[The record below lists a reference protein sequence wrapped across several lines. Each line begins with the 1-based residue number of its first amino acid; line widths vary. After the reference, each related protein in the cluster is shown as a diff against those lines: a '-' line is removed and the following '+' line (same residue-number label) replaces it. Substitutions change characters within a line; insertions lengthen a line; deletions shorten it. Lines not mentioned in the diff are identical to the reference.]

1 MNHLQLIKSILL
13 GQLKGCRA
21 LLELLQKEKEC
32 LIHFKTDEIEKLSK
46 EKDTLL
52 LKLRLY
58 EDERIRLINDF
69 KDANTL
75 EDDITLERLYE
86 MTGDEELIKLR
97 SELRSLL
104 QSIHELNGINR
115 VLIERSLQYLHQTT
129 DFFKSMG
136 LEITPDSGLLC
147 KEV

>member
-52 LKLRLY
+52 LKLKLY

-97 SELRSLL
+97 TELRSLL

-147 KEV
+147 KEA